1 MYPADVSGAHAAL
14 ARAFQ
19 HRQDLIPREMITAYA
34 ISKGGGPAEYGTTLD
49 NPDLA
54 KMEETIG
61 MRGISVE
68 DPSEVPEAIQAI
80 FAHEGAVLIDRGQ
93 SAGAFDAAQ
102 DPTRSG
108 QGIHP
113 LHAQGGTKRQ
123 GGRNPRP
130 RNDQSLAIIMTPLH
144 R

>member
-1 MYPADVSGAHAAL
+1 MA
-14 ARAFQ
+14 
-19 HRQDLIPREMITAYA
+19 
-34 ISKGGGPAEYGTTLD
+34 
-49 NPDLA
+49 
-54 KMEETIG
+54 ETIG

-68 DPSEVPEAIQAI
+68 DPSEVPEAIQAT

-108 QGIHP
+108 QGFTLYMLKVVLSGKGDEI
-113 LHAQGGTKRQ
+113 L
-123 GGRNPRP
+123 
-130 RNDQSLAIIMTPLH
+130 DLAMTNLW